1 MRTTSR
7 ELRTDAATIC
17 RAATALA
24 SRARAERA
32 GHLSP
37 SQTAVLGRLVTH
49 GSMTPG
55 EMADQLRTQPQSLT
69 RTFAA
74 LEAAGCLERTADPTD
89 GRQYL
94 LVLTTAGRR
103 ALRAEFAPRDAWL
116 ARAMAQLLDDAD
128 RDVVVRA
135 AAVMRRLADFEPGG
149 AVRER

>member
-7 ELRTDAATIC
+7 ELRADATTVC

-24 SRARAERA
+24 SRARVERA
-32 GHLSP
+32 GHLSLT
-37 SQTAVLGRLVTH
+37 QTAVLGRLVTH

-74 LEAAGCLERTADPTD
+74 LEAAGHLQRTADPTD
-89 GRQYL
+89 ARQYL

-103 ALRAEFAPRDAWL
+103 ALRSEFAPRDAWL

-128 RDVVVRA
+128 RAVLVRA
-135 AAVMRRLADFEPGG
+135 SELMRRLAEFEPGG
-149 AVRER
+149 AMVER